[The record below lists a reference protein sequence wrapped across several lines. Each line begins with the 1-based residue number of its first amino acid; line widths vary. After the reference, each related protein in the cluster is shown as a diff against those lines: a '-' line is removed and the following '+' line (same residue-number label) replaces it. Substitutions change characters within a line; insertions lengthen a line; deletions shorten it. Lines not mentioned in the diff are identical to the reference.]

1 MKWSQAGLPTAPLGT
16 SVRAMIRPS
25 LLALSAC
32 LALAHPVMAEKLTP
46 ERLFADP
53 DINGPT
59 AKGVALSPDGKRVTY
74 LKAKAEAANVQ
85 DLWAVDVAG
94 GEPYRLIDAN
104 ALSSG
109 DKELSEAEKARR
121 ERARVLARGVVE
133 YSWDSEGR
141 FVLVPL
147 DGDLYVDSVADG
159 KVRRLTQT
167 AGDEVD
173 AKVSPKGKFV
183 SYVRDQ
189 NLYVRPLAGGDETAV
204 TTEGKD
210 AVSFG
215 VAEFIAQEEMNRDTG
230 YWWSPDET
238 RIAYTRV
245 DESGV
250 DIVPRADIGP
260 TGATVVEQR
269 YPRSG
274 RPNAVVE
281 LFVKDLASGKVVQI
295 DLGAD
300 KDIYLARVAWAKDG
314 KTLYVQRQSRDQKT
328 LELIAFDPA
337 KGVGKTILTETDP
350 HWIELHDDFRALKDG
365 SFLWSSEKSGNNH
378 LYHYAADGKLLAQ
391 VTKGDW
397 PIDKVEAVDEKRGLV
412 FFGASIDTPIER
424 RLYSVSYIKPAAP
437 VAMTPAGGWWTA
449 KVAATG
455 AFVGSYSDPKTP
467 PQTALYDP
475 AGKRVRWIEENKLG
489 AGHPYAPYAESHIVP
504 EFGTLK
510 ASDGQVLHWSLLKP
524 ADFDAAK
531 KYPVIVSVY
540 GGPHAQR
547 VTKSWSVNDEAFAN
561 AGYLVFKLDNRGSSN
576 RSAAFKTALDRR
588 MGTVEVED
596 QFAGAAFL
604 KTLPYVDPNRLG
616 VMGWSYGGFMTL
628 MMLTAEG
635 TPFTAGV
642 AGAPPTEWGLYDTHY
657 TEQFMGKPDENKAGY
672 AQSDVL
678 NRIDRLKPGSLMLIH
693 GMADDNVIFENSTR
707 VLAALQKKGIAFE
720 TMLYPGERHSV
731 IRSRSKGLHV
741 MKTHLDFFDRK
752 LKGE

>member
-1 MKWSQAGLPTAPLGT
+1 
-16 SVRAMIRPS
+16 MIRPS

-32 LALAHPVMAEKLTP
+32 LALASPVMAEKLTP
-46 ERLFADP
+46 ERLFSDP

-74 LKAKAEAANVQ
+74 LKAKPEAANVQ
-85 DLWAVDVAG
+85 DLWAVDVKG

-109 DKELSEAEKARR
+109 DKALSEAEIARR

-159 KVRRLTQT
+159 KVTRLTQT
-167 AGDEVD
+167 PGDEVD
-173 AKVSPKGKFV
+173 AKVSPKGRFV

-189 NLYVRPLAGGDETAV
+189 NLYVRPLTGGEETAV
-204 TTEGKD
+204 TAEGKG
-210 AVSFG
+210 ALSFG
-215 VAEFIAQEEMNRDTG
+215 VAEFIAQEEMDRDTG
-230 YWWSPDET
+230 YWWSPDE
-238 RIAYTRV
+238 RLIAYTRV
-245 DESGV
+245 DESSV

-260 TGATVVEQR
+260 AGATVIDQR
-269 YPRSG
+269 YPRAG
-274 RPNAVVE
+274 RPNAIVD

-300 KDIYLARVAWAKDG
+300 KDIYLARVAWSKDG

-328 LELIAFDPA
+328 LDLIAFSPA
-337 KGVGKTILTETDP
+337 SGQGKTILTETDP
-350 HWIELHDDFRALKDG
+350 HWVELHDDFRPLKDG
-365 SFLWSSEKSGNNH
+365 SFLWSSEKSGNKH
-378 LYHYAADGKLLAQ
+378 LYRYAADGKLLAQ

-397 PIDKVEAVDEKRGLV
+397 PVDKIEAVDDVDEKRGLV
-412 FFGASIDTPIER
+412 FFSASIDTPIER
-424 RLYSVSYIKPAAP
+424 RLYSVSYTKPAAP
-437 VAMTPAGGWWTA
+437 KAMTPAGGWWTT

-475 AGKRVRWIEENKLG
+475 AGKRVRWIEENRLD
-489 AGHPYAPYAESHIVP
+489 AAHPYAPYAADHLVP
-504 EFGTLK
+504 EFGALK
-510 ASDGQVLHWSLLKP
+510 AADGQALHYSLLKP
-524 ADFDAAK
+524 ANFDAGK

-547 VTKSWSVNDEAFAN
+547 VTKAWNVSDEAFAN
-561 AGYLVFKLDNRGSSN
+561 AGYVVFKLDNRGSSN
-576 RSAAFKTALDRR
+576 RSTAFKTALDRR

-596 QFAGAAFL
+596 QFVGAAFL
-604 KTLPYVDPNRLG
+604 KTLPYVDAERLG

-628 MMLTAEG
+628 MMLSAEG
-635 TPFTAGV
+635 TPFKAGV

-672 AQSDVL
+672 AASDFL
-678 NRIDRLKPGSLMLIH
+678 GRIDKLKPGSLMLIH